1 MKNFILIAALTLF
14 SFQISFAQYSNILM
28 TSTGSPNEPS
38 ICINPKNTNIVVAGS
53 NLNFYFY
60 SSNSGLNWTKQ
71 TLTSSYSVW
80 GDPSI
85 TVDTAGNFYYGH
97 LTNPS
102 GGYFI
107 DRIVVQKS
115 TNGGVNWNNGSFAG
129 YIPPKQQDKEWLC
142 VDPANNN
149 LYMTWTQF
157 DSYGSSNS
165 NDSSIIL
172 FSRSTDAGTSWSTAL
187 RINKKAGNCID
198 EDNTVEGAVPC
209 VGPNGEVYT
218 SWSGPLGIVFDK
230 STDRGLTWLSGDKF
244 VTTQPGGWDFGIE
257 GIYRANGLPIT
268 ACDLSNG
275 PNRGTIYINWS
286 DQRNGTTDTDVWL
299 IKSTDGGN
307 TWSNVKRVNDDP
319 AGRQQFFT
327 WMTIDQAT
335 GYLYFVFYDRRNYSN
350 TQTDVFMARS
360 TDGGETFNNFKV
372 SATPFTPN
380 SSSFFGDYSNIT
392 AHNGKVRPI
401 WTRLDNTSL
410 SLYTA
415 IVDFTSFINLR
426 LKVLMEGFYQPLFNQ
441 ISRKDTVK
449 VYLRNTSSPYAIA
462 DSAKG
467 VIDSL
472 NFNGLF
478 LFNNA
483 PSGTY
488 YIVTKHFNSIETW
501 SKVGGEALLRNGTA
515 YNYDFTSS
523 VSQAFGN
530 NLKLKGGKYSLFSG
544 DINQDGIIDASDLSF
559 TDNDSYNGVTG
570 RYVSSDVTG
579 DNIVDAADVSLVEN
593 NSNEMVSVIR
603 P

>member
-1 MKNFILIAALTLF
+1 MKNYIKIFLMLVLI
-14 SFQISFAQYSNILM
+14 SGRSYSQYTNVLI
-28 TSTGSPNEPS
+28 TNTGSPNEPS
-38 ICINPKNTNIVVAGS
+38 ICINPKNTNIVVAGA

-60 SSNSGLNWTKQ
+60 STNSGLNWTKQ
-71 TLTSSYSVW
+71 TLTSTYSVW

-165 NDSSIIL
+165 NDSSTIL
-172 FSRSTDAGTSWSTAL
+172 FSKSTDAGTSWSTAL
-187 RINKKAGNCID
+187 RINKKAGDCID

-209 VGPNGEVYT
+209 VGPNGEIYT
-218 SWSGPLGIVFDK
+218 AWSGPLGIVFDK
-230 STDRGLTWLSGDKF
+230 STDRGLTWLSEDKF

-401 WTRLDNTSL
+401 WTRLDNSTL

-415 IVDFTSFINLR
+415 IVDF
-426 LKVLMEGFYQPLFNQ
+426 
-441 ISRKDTVK
+441 
-449 VYLRNTSSPYAIA
+449 
-462 DSAKG
+462 
-467 VIDSL
+467 
-472 NFNGLF
+472 
-478 LFNNA
+478 
-483 PSGTY
+483 
-488 YIVTKHFNSIETW
+488 VTEVTP
-501 SKVGGEALLRNGTA
+501 V
-515 YNYDFTSS
+515 SS
-523 VSQAFGN
+523 VSPMSFKLYDNYPNPFNPSTKIKFDVISTNGYQSKI
-530 NLKLKGGKYSLFSG
+530 NLTVYDSNGREVQNLINGYLNEGTYETEWKADNFATGVYFVKLVSDNFSETKTMMLVKINLFL
-544 DINQDGIIDASDLSF
+544 QL
-559 TDNDSYNGVTG
+559 
-570 RYVSSDVTG
+570 
-579 DNIVDAADVSLVEN
+579 
-593 NSNEMVSVIR
+593 
-603 P
+603 